1 MIPKISLRKLT
12 AHVSGDD
19 RAVQGVQAILPTG
32 TFFLVFVGAA
42 IVKPEGNV
50 VRPGA
55 SHWYNDGESRG
66 DKGYRV
72 TKDQVWQFLHGKFT
86 KVETPDIDPMLRQV
100 IGGIQAG
107 VLEPYATTQNPRPH
121 PDFEGVKALIA
132 PLPLPDQYALLDARN
147 QIKALKQT
155 LLTIHGD
162 RENIPHPKRTK
173 AQGKLLR
180 YRQPNHNKVFVDA
193 MQESIYL
200 IGGMLANT
208 FTLRWIYTPYAPRN
222 YVKDLPLIIEK
233 HLDTLMTI
241 DARAYQLYAK
251 YYDRYRAKMQDATP
265 HPAELCLL
273 RSALLKG
280 DWDLLNHAD
289 VWGVS
294 LPGRASFY
302 LHQLDGFV
310 ADALGQKANT
320 TIPRSL
326 LYAVGAAMPEWLNHP
341 YSKADLREWHTEAR
355 NQLIALGAKPM
366 PPGTPDVPMD
376 DTVPSIRPT
385 IAAPKNPQKAFRNRA
400 RQYCLSDQDTRYRLV
415 SLYQGV
421 CNAIARDNQHKA
433 QTCEIAL
440 GKLLVQLSATPELV
454 ICQPYIPGGITK
466 QGANMVYDA

>member
-1 MIPKISLRKLT
+1 MIPQISLTKLT

-19 RAVQGVQAILPTG
+19 RAVQGIQAVLPTG
-32 TFFLVFVGAA
+32 TYFFAFAGGA
-42 IVKPEGNV
+42 IVKPEGTV
-50 VRPGA
+50 LRSGS
-55 SHWYNDGESRG
+55 SHWYNDGGQRG

-72 TKDQVWQFLHGKFT
+72 TKDRVWQFLGGKFT
-86 KVETPDIDPMLRQV
+86 KIDTPDIDPMLRQV

-107 VLEPYATTQNPRPH
+107 TLTPYTTIQTPRPT
-121 PDFEGVKALIA
+121 PGFDGVKDLIA

-173 AQGKLLR
+173 EQGKLLR
-180 YRQPNHNKVFVDA
+180 YRQPNHRKVFSDA

-200 IGGMLANT
+200 IGGLLANT
-208 FTLRWIYTPYAPRN
+208 FTLRWMYTPYAARN
-222 YVKDLPLIIEK
+222 YVNDLPLIIER
-233 HLDTLMTI
+233 HLDTLMKI
-241 DARAYQLYAK
+241 DPQAYQLYEK
-251 YYDRYRAKMQDATP
+251 YYDRYTAKMLDAEP

-273 RSALLKG
+273 RAALLKG

-289 VWGVS
+289 VWGIS

-310 ADALGQKANT
+310 ADALGQRANT
-320 TIPRSL
+320 IIPRSL

-341 YSKADLREWHTEAR
+341 YAKADLREWHTEAR
-355 NQLIALGAKPM
+355 NTLIALGAKPM

-376 DTVPSIRPT
+376 DTVPPIRST
-385 IAAPKNPQKAFRNRA
+385 VAAPKNPQKAYRNRA
-400 RQYCLSDQDTRYRLV
+400 RQYCLSDQDTRYRV
-415 SLYQGV
+415 GSLYQGV
-421 CNAIARDNQHKA
+421 GNAIARANQHKA

-440 GKLLVQLSATPELV
+440 GKLMLQLATKPEII
-454 ICQPYIPGGITK
+454 ICQPYIPGGITPC
-466 QGANMVYDA
+466 